1 MSSKRLYQ
9 LLLASSLLLTLAIF
23 GAAYKINGI
32 LEDKSRNLVA
42 LKATSAG
49 LDLQKASLVKAKK
62 DIANYTDIYNIA
74 KVVVPENKN
83 QAEAVRQIVNL
94 AGANGV
100 KIGSITFPTSSLGTS
115 PASGAGATSNTLAT
129 PRSTTVDPRAAL
141 SQLTPVLG
149 APGVYVLAISVN
161 SDSKSPSSYP
171 QLISFLAALEQNRS
185 TAEVTTVNITPDST
199 MPDHFSFTLS
209 LNAYIKP

>member
-9 LLLASSLLLTLAIF
+9 LLLASSFLLTIAIF
-23 GAAYKINGI
+23 GVAYKINTI
-32 LEDKSRNLVA
+32 LEVKSSNLVS

-62 DIANYTDIYNIA
+62 DIRSYTDIYNIA

-83 QAEAVRQIVNL
+83 QAAAVRQIVNL
-94 AGANGV
+94 ASVNGV
-100 KIGSITFPTSSLGTS
+100 KIGSITFPTSTLGTNAAGGLTPS
-115 PASGAGATSNTLAT
+115 SNALGAPHS
-129 PRSTTVDPRAAL
+129 STVDPRAAL

-149 APGVYVLAISVN
+149 AAGVYVLVISVS

-171 QLISFLAALEQNRS
+171 QLISFLDALEQNRS
-185 TAEVTTVNITPDST
+185 TAEVTTVNITPDAT
-199 MPDHFSFTLS
+199 APDRFSFTLS